1 MTRERERNVDEL
13 AASSRRLVEAVIA
26 GDQGRIGVHQDLTGA
41 QANLRDALW
50 NVLVAKVKERAT
62 NE

>member
-1 MTRERERNVDEL
+1 MTRAQDVDQL
-13 AASSRRLVEAVIA
+13 AGAIRRLVEAVIA

>member
-13 AASSRRLVEAVIA
+13 AASIRRLVEAVIA

-41 QANLRDALW
+41 QQNLRDALRA
-50 NVLVAKVKERAT
+50 VFTLRTEERAT
-62 NE
+62 ND

>member
-13 AASSRRLVEAVIA
+13 AASIRRLVEAVIA
-26 GDQGRIGVHQDLTGA
+26 GDQGRIGVHQDLTGV

>member
-13 AASSRRLVEAVIA
+13 AASIRRLIEALIA

-41 QANLRDALW
+41 QAGLRDALRA
-50 NVLVAKVKERAT
+50 VLATRAEERADG
-62 NE
+62 